1 MTEEEARQA
10 ARRLLEDVIVDGE
23 LLVLDAAQV
32 VPGDRETMVMV
43 ALYVKTEHLKEWSC

>member
-10 ARRLLEDVIVDGE
+10 ARSLLEDVNVDGE

-43 ALYVKTEHLKEWSC
+43 ALYVKTEHLKAWAC